1 MSDKSNV
8 VCLGVDVGTGHICC
22 ARSDSDE
29 IRITKNVFL
38 EVDKDDIPTIADI
51 SYVESDGGETYV
63 VGTHAFELANM
74 LGQKVS
80 RPMEKGLISPKEIN
94 AIDVVTLMI
103 KDLIGET
110 KDKEVYVSFSVPA
123 SAIDDDRSIIYHENV
138 FGRIFNK
145 LGVNHTAVN
154 EAMAIIYS
162 ECAKE
167 KFTAVAI
174 SFGAGMSN
182 CGISFNGMEILKFS
196 TARAGDWIDQQVAAD
211 LNMVANRVT
220 SKKEKY
226 MKLKGEVD
234 VKNKKDRRILEALY
248 YYHKALID
256 YTIKK
261 IIKEFEDKVDIELD
275 DSIPIVISGGT
286 SIPPGFVS
294 LFEQIIM
301 QKELP
306 FEISEV
312 RRARNPLT
320 AVANGL
326 LIRTISDVKTMGGK

>member
-1 MSDKSNV
+1 MIDKLNV
-8 VCLGVDVGTGHICC
+8 ICLGVDIGTGHICC

-51 SYVESDGGETYV
+51 SYVESDSGETYV

-94 AIDVVTLMI
+94 AIDVITLMI

-123 SAIDDDRSIIYHENV
+123 AAIDDDRSIIYHENV

-167 KFTAVAI
+167 KFTSVAI

-182 CGISFNGMEILKFS
+182 CTIGFNGMEILKFS

-256 YTIKK
+256 YTIKN
-261 IIKEFEDKVDIELD
+261 IIAEFDNKVDIELED
-275 DSIPIVISGGT
+275 PIPIVISGGT
-286 SIPPGFVS
+286 SLPPGFVS

-326 LIRTISDVKTMGGK
+326 LVRTMSDVKTMGER